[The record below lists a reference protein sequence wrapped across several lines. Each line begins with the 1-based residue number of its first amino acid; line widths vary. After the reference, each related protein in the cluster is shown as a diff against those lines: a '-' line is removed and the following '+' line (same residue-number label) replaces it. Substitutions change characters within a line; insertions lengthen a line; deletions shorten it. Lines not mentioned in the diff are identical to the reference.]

1 MFCGKIPNDKIFT
14 AFFCGF
20 ILKVSRTG
28 VYVISRESRFN
39 QAWNGELI
47 MFFFLQISP
56 DGNVSTTTVIF
67 IPDESDQGKFL
78 SCRAENVQLS
88 SSAVEDQW
96 KLEVHCE

>member
-1 MFCGKIPNDKIFT
+1 MNSANNKFPYSALKTQNP
-14 AFFCGF
+14 GF
-20 ILKVSRTG
+20 SYLIHHYYISYLTLYIVILQFQV
-28 VYVISRESRFN
+28 
-39 QAWNGELI
+39 
-47 MFFFLQISP
+47 SP

-96 KLEVHCE
+96 KLEVHCTSFLK